1 MVDEAGHLVPWEAQE
16 EVRDLVADFLLG
28 RGSGPCP
35 GARLMRRAG
44 YLHLYGL
51 NLVFDRVGKGPPVL
65 LVAEEASRWPE
76 ALPEGYAFYLL
87 DLPGYG
93 RTEGPRMA
101 PEELAHFVAGFA
113 VMMNLGAPWVLLRG
127 LGLALGPHLGPWASA
142 PSRRRGGGCRGL
154 VK

>member
-1 MVDEAGHLVPWEAQE
+1 
-16 EVRDLVADFLLG
+16 
-28 RGSGPCP
+28 
-35 GARLMRRAG
+35 MRRAG
-44 YLHLYGL
+44 YLHLSGP

-101 PEELAHFVAGFA
+101 PEELAHFVAGFV

-127 LGLALGPHLGPWASA
+127 LGLALGPHLEALGLRALPAEGVEVAAVLS
-142 PSRRRGGGCRGL
+142 SKLSYGNIDLGGNL
-154 VK
+154 

>member
-1 MVDEAGHLVPWEAQE
+1 
-16 EVRDLVADFLLG
+16 
-28 RGSGPCP
+28 
-35 GARLMRRAG
+35 MRRAG

-101 PEELAHFVAGFA
+101 PEELAHFVAGFV

-127 LGLALGPHLGPWASA
+127 ERVEVAAVWSSKLSYGNIDLGGNL
-142 PSRRRGGGCRGL
+142 
-154 VK
+154 

>member
-1 MVDEAGHLVPWEAQE
+1 
-16 EVRDLVADFLLG
+16 
-28 RGSGPCP
+28 
-35 GARLMRRAG
+35 MRRAG

-113 VMMNLGAPWVLLRG
+113 VMMNLAPPGSSSGAWG
-127 LGLALGPHLGPWASA
+127 LPSGLTSRPWASA
-142 PSRRRGGGCRGL
+142 PSRRRGWRLQRSCQVSL
-154 VK
+154 AMVT